1 MPSVQEIPELITESL
16 DLSKQYL
23 KQETVEPAKRLGKA
37 AGLGVAAAMLFGMA
51 TFLGGVAV
59 NRWIIRLLP
68 DGRAWSGLAYVLSA
82 VLLVAIAGIVIYLG
96 KRGYENPG
104 SIKDVIPSR
113 AAADEE

>member
-51 TFLGGVAV
+51 TFLGGVAA

-82 VLLVAIAGIVIYLG
+82 LLLVAIAGVVIYLG

>member
-68 DGRAWSGLAYVLSA
+68 EGRAWSGLAYVLSA
-82 VLLVAIAGIVIYLG
+82 LLLVAIAGVVIYLG